1 MDRKCWREKYSQ
13 SSAPTAGLVPAA
25 PGPTEG
31 AAPTG
36 PGCPPAR
43 PPVFLLRRELKKL
56 ARTPS
61 LVVAAPGFTA
71 LGSI

>member
-1 MDRKCWREKYSQ
+1 M
-13 SSAPTAGLVPAA
+13 
-25 PGPTEG
+25 PGPG
-31 AAPTG
+31 GVAGPG
-36 PGCPPAR
+36 SDPGCPAPPPAT

-71 LGSI
+71 VGSIYNEYPGLI